1 MLVCNDISAATSAQ
15 PLAYQPIGA
24 HLHPAEASTQQGQ
37 RSVEVGK
44 SARDDRNGS
53 DATVT
58 LMPRSFA
65 AERPPP

>member
-1 MLVCNDISAATSAQ
+1 MGLDTAGPSRGNVR
-15 PLAYQPIGA
+15 
-24 HLHPAEASTQQGQ
+24 

-65 AERPPP
+65 AERPPT